1 MKDTVYFLSDAH
13 LGIHVKNCD
22 ERESHLITF
31 LRSMHDSASHLFI
44 VGDLFDFWI
53 EYRHAI
59 RPNYFNILHEFK
71 ALIENGTRIYYL
83 SGNHD
88 FALGPFLR
96 DTIGIHI
103 CPDHFE
109 ITLQKKNIHLYHGD
123 GILKSDYGYRLW
135 RRVLRNP
142 VNQKLYKLL
151 HPNIGVPL
159 ASVFSGSSRY
169 FHKHRWTEKKRR
181 EYVQAA
187 KNFLDSGADITVM
200 AHTHLAEIYDFD
212 GKIYCNTGEWLRRY
226 TYAKLKEGSVSLWQY
241 LPGQSPVPIESSSL
255 K

>member
-13 LGIHVKNCD
+13 LGAQVKNCD
-22 ERESHLITF
+22 ERENHLITF
-31 LRSMHDSASHLFI
+31 LRSVRNSASHLFI

-59 RPNYFNILHEFK
+59 RPVYFTILHEFK
-71 ALIENGTRIYYL
+71 LLIENGTRIYYL

-88 FALGPFLR
+88 FALGSFLQ
-96 DTIGIHI
+96 DTVGIHI
-103 CPDHFE
+103 CPDHFD
-109 ITLQKKNIHLYHGD
+109 ITLQKKKIHLYHGD
-123 GILKSDYGYRLW
+123 GILKSDFGYRLW

-142 VNQKLYKLL
+142 VNQKLYRCL

-159 ASVFSGSSRY
+159 ATVFSGSSRY
-169 FHKHRWTEKKRR
+169 FLKNRWNEKKRG

-187 KNFLDSGADITVM
+187 RHHLDSGADIAIM
-200 AHTHLAEIYDFD
+200 GHTHLAEIYDLD
-212 GKIYCNTGEWLRRY
+212 GKIYCNTGEWLRTY
-226 TYAKLKEGSVSLWQY
+226 NYAKLKEGTISLWEH
-241 LPGQSPVPIESSSL
+241 LPGQSPASIEPVSL